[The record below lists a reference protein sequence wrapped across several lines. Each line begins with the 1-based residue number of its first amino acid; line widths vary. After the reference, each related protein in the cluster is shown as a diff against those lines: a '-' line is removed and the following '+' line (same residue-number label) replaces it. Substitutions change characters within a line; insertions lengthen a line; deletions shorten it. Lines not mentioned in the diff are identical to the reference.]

1 MNAPVGL
8 IIAATQCPGMWG
20 AAASPFPGPELV
32 VNGDMDGAT
41 GWTITVLDGPGPT
54 MAGAMVFDGTT
65 DAFVDGTLTEIPAD
79 GTYRATWTEGSLC
92 DQIGPINA
100 PGGIFTPSAGAG
112 SEDFAITGA
121 GSAIISFPR
130 VEYAA
135 GTLDGLSIRRI
146 S

>member
-1 MNAPVGL
+1 
-8 IIAATQCPGMWG
+8 MWG

-32 VNGDMDGAT
+32 VNGDMDGVT

-65 DAFVDGTLTEIPAD
+65 DAFVDGSLTGVPAD

-92 DQIGPINA
+92 DQIGPI
-100 PGGIFTPSAGAG
+100 GIAGTTFTPTAGAG
-112 SEDFAITGA
+112 SEDFAISGA
-121 GSAIISFPR
+121 NAPLFSLPR